1 MSFLIVGLGNIGDE
15 YHETRHNIGF
25 MVVDH
30 LAEKYGVKFTLGK
43 QAYVAEFK
51 SKGKHFVLAKPT
63 TYMNLSGKA
72 VNYWMQQQKV
82 ELKDVLVIT
91 DDISL
96 PFGKIRMK
104 GKGSSGGHNGL
115 THIQETIQSDQYARM
130 RFGVGSDFPK
140 GRQVEY
146 VLGKFNPDES
156 KEIPALLERAGDFV
170 LSFAFDGLER
180 AMNKFNQ

>member
-1 MSFLIVGLGNIGDE
+1 MSFLIAGLGNIGEE

-25 MVVDH
+25 MVVDY
-30 LAEKYGVKFTLGK
+30 LAEKFGATFSLGK
-43 QAYVAEFK
+43 QAYVATFK
-51 SKGKHFVLAKPT
+51 TKGKQFILIKPT

-72 VNYWMQQQKV
+72 VNYWMQQEKISLQNI
-82 ELKDVLVIT
+82 LVIT
-91 DDISL
+91 DDIAL

-115 THIQETIQSDQYARM
+115 TNIQETLHTDQYARM

-146 VLGKFNPDES
+146 VLGKFNSEES
-156 KEIPALLERAGDFV
+156 KEIPSLLERSGDFT